1 MSKNAKATTV
11 KTTFSRETSISTHI
25 AADAATVWAL
35 LTDASDMARWNSTVV
50 SITGNIAPNGSVELV
65 STLDE
70 SRSFKL
76 NIKEFIPEQR
86 LVWGDRQGSRVY
98 SITQNSTNS
107 VSFTM
112 SEKIGGFLFPLF
124 SRFIPPFDES
134 FEQYAAD
141 LKKEAEARFTAS

>member
-1 MSKNAKATTV
+1 MSQNAKATTV
-11 KTTFSRETSISTHI
+11 KTTFSRETSISTTI
-25 AADAATVWAL
+25 LADASTVWTL
-35 LTDASDMARWNSTVV
+35 LTNVSDMARWNSTIV

-70 SRSFKL
+70 SRTFKL
-76 NIKEFIPEQR
+76 DIKEFVPEKR
-86 LVWGDRQGSRVY
+86 LVWGDRQGNRVY
-98 SITQNSTNS
+98 SIVQNSAES
-107 VSFTM
+107 VTFTM

-141 LKKEAEARFTAS
+141 LKKEAEARFNAA